1 MGIIYF
7 CRTDRHRAISI
18 ITKGLKL
25 IAGLTVLVIF
35 QWLGELVV
43 QWTGVIV
50 PGSLMGM
57 LLLLIFLAYPSR
69 LASIVEPVSNRLIQN
84 LSLLFIPACVGVF
97 FLGPAISLQI
107 PLLMVV
113 IALSTLLAIIFMAVL
128 IRTIGA
134 AKND

>member
-1 MGIIYF
+1 M
-7 CRTDRHRAISI
+7 
-18 ITKGLKL
+18 
-25 IAGLTVLVIF
+25 VIF

-43 QWTGVIV
+43 KWTGVIV

-57 LLLLIFLAYPSR
+57 LILLICLAYPSG
-69 LASIVEPVSNRLIQN
+69 LAAIVEPVSNKLIQN

-107 PLLMVV
+107 PQLMVV
-113 IALSTLLAIIFMAVL
+113 IALSTLLVIIFMTVL
-128 IRTIGA
+128 ITTIGA

>member
-1 MGIIYF
+1 M
-7 CRTDRHRAISI
+7 
-18 ITKGLKL
+18 
-25 IAGLTVLVIF
+25 VIF

-128 IRTIGA
+128 IKTIGA
-134 AKND
+134 DKND

>member
-18 ITKGLKL
+18 ISKGLKL
-25 IAGLTVLVIF
+25 IAGLAVLVIF

-43 QWTGVIV
+43 QRTGVIV
-50 PGSLMGM
+50 PGPLMGM

-69 LASIVEPVSNRLIQN
+69 LVAIVGPISSRLIQN

-113 IALSTLLAIIFMAVL
+113 IVLSTLLAIIFMAVL
-128 IRTIGA
+128 IKTIGA
-134 AKND
+134 DKND

>member
-1 MGIIYF
+1 
-7 CRTDRHRAISI
+7 
-18 ITKGLKL
+18 
-25 IAGLTVLVIF
+25 LVIF

-57 LLLLIFLAYPSR
+57 LLLLIFLSYPSR

-97 FLGPAISLQI
+97 FLGPAISVQI
-107 PLLMVV
+107 PQLMVV

>member
-7 CRTDRHRAISI
+7 CRTGRHRAISI

-57 LLLLIFLAYPSR
+57 LLLLIFLSYPSR

-97 FLGPAISLQI
+97 FLGPAISVQI
-107 PLLMVV
+107 PQLMIV